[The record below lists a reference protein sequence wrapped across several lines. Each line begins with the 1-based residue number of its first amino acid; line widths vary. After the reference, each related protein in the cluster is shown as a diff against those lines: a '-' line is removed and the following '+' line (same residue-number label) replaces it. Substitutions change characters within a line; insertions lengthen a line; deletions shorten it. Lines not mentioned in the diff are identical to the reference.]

1 MRVSEGVLKGSA
13 WASNATLGSDRKSQ
27 NPESLVADSE

>member
-1 MRVSEGVLKGSA
+1 MRVSEGVLKESLELRMQL
-13 WASNATLGSDRKSQ
+13 LGSDRKSQ